1 MSQSVSRKKQKVY
14 RDVFPGTAQQAKRFQ
29 DWIKEESPWLH
40 FTHVTLWL
48 AGQMDIIILE
58 EEGVEHIPIIREA
71 LAHIALDS
79 QMVIAS
85 SLCSS
90 GFI

>member
-1 MSQSVSRKKQKVY
+1 MSQSVSRNKQDVY
-14 RDVFPGTAQQAKRFQ
+14 SDIFPGTAEQAKRFQ
-29 DWIKEESPWLH
+29 EWIKEEIPWLH
-40 FTHVTLWL
+40 FTNVTLWL

-58 EEGVEHIPIIREA
+58 EEGGEHIPIIREA
-71 LAHIALDS
+71 LAHIALDL

-85 SLCSS
+85 SFCLR